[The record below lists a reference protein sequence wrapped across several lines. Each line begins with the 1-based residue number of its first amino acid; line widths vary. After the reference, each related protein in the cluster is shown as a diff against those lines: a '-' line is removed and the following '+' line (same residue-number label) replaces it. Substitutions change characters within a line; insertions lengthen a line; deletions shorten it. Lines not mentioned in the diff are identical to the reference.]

1 MNVLAEQ
8 VTHALK
14 LAAKRSALAPL
25 LRALLRKPPPLAP
38 ALKLGRIPGWDE
50 AARWLFSPNG
60 RPALEEP
67 SLLEVLKHDINRD
80 IDTELLLTAVR
91 KQLLLGAPEPL
102 REAYVQSLVCA
113 LIQQCINNEYVW
125 FVSQEEQQQVT
136 ALIGPGGTLTTAA
149 APAWQTLAMLA
160 MYRPLYEL
168 LGLGA
173 PATQYT
179 RTWEGLPGKLETLVR
194 DYVAVYEEEMA
205 IKQSIESFGAIK
217 DSVSRL
223 VAANYEAYPYPRWIK
238 IIEPAL
244 GSRQQSLREF
254 FQQDELAFLERPFD
268 VLVAGCGT
276 GAKAIQIAL
285 GLGKNARVWAT
296 DLSRAS
302 LAYAARMAH
311 KYQVHDRM
319 KFLQIDILD
328 LPKLGQQFDIVE
340 CTGVLVCVADPLNTW
355 RVLVDV
361 MQPDGVMHVSF
372 YSELARRE
380 IVRLRREY
388 EHRITAISN
397 DEIRAYR
404 YRLMHDSPETIDD
417 ALPSRS
423 DFFDL
428 SRCKDLLFHPVEH
441 RFTIPQLAQAMNAL
455 GLEFRGFEIPKPIG
469 NQYWTPFPG
478 TEHRR
483 NLDRWWELERRNPDV
498 FQNLYE
504 IWCRKKPPP
513 GGESKDHRPPALH
526 SPKTNSSCG
535 RRRTQNTVVEVC
547 QRRVSCYHFHDHE

>member
-25 LRALLRKPPPLAP
+25 LRALLRKPPPLAR
-38 ALKLGRIPGWDE
+38 ALKLGRVSGWDE
-50 AARWLFSPNG
+50 AARWLLSPNG
-60 RPALEEP
+60 RPALEDP
-67 SLLEVLKHDINRD
+67 SLLEVLEHDINRD

-125 FVSQEEQQQVT
+125 FVSQEEQQRVT
-136 ALIGPGGTLTTAA
+136 ALIAPGGTPTTAA
-149 APAWQTLAMLA
+149 ASAWQALAVLA

-173 PATQYT
+173 PATQHT
-179 RTWEGLPGKLETLVR
+179 KTWEGLPGKLETLVR

-217 DSVSRL
+217 DPVSRQ

-238 IIEPAL
+238 IKEPVP
-244 GSRQQSLREF
+244 GSRQQFLREL
-254 FQQDELAFLERPFD
+254 FQHDELAFLERPFD

-276 GAKAIQIAL
+276 GSKAIQIAL
-285 GLGKNARVWAT
+285 GLGENARVWGA
-296 DLSRAS
+296 DLSQAS
-302 LAYAARMAH
+302 LAYAARMAR

-319 KFLQIDILD
+319 KFLQVDILD

-340 CTGVLVCVADPLNTW
+340 CTGVLHHMRDPLEGGKAVVG
-355 RVLVDV
+355 RVR
-361 MQPDGVMHVSF
+361 PGGVVHISL

-388 EHRITAISN
+388 EHRITAINN

-404 YRLMHDSPETIDD
+404 YRLMQDSPTTIDD
-417 ALPSRS
+417 ALPTRG

-469 NQYWTPFPG
+469 NQYWTPVPG
-478 TEHRR
+478 TKHRR
-483 NLDRWWELERRNPDV
+483 DLDRWWEFERRNPDA

-504 IWCRKKPPP
+504 IWCRQP
-513 GGESKDHRPPALH
+513 SA
-526 SPKTNSSCG
+526 
-535 RRRTQNTVVEVC
+535 RR
-547 QRRVSCYHFHDHE
+547 